1 MNNQTK
7 DWQKLLRQWLQ
18 QNPKTIPD
26 DLEQLRQDFVLHF
39 PIDSLQDM
47 TLDQYAVGKPDSFC
61 YWLEFKTNELGG
73 IRGGSAAKFGVW
85 WSKSEERW
93 RWNSFYQDAEDALTH
108 IKQGLIALI
117 DAVRNQQFDDLDKI
131 GSKLLGPN
139 RYSLRC
145 KPLYLYFPENF
156 LPISN
161 LKHLEHFSHCFG
173 YHLQG
178 DIIAM
183 NRQLLAY
190 LRSLPEFDGVDPPQM
205 GTFLYET
212 MPPQKGDTTPIESQP
227 PKKGGA
233 IPPESQLPKQP
244 DSIIPPI
251 NNRTKVFISYSE
263 ANEEEMRRLRVF
275 LKAAKVHDKKIEW
288 WENTQIKPGTVREDE
303 IKKALA
309 STYIAILLVSVD
321 YLASEPIMES
331 ELYPLLTANEE
342 DGVTILAVILG
353 PCPFR
358 HTKLAKFQT
367 VNDPSHPLSK
377 MNKHEVDEVWNKVVE
392 TILNPD
398 NS

>member
-1 MNNQTK
+1 MNNQIK

-26 DLEQLRQDFVLHF
+26 DLEQLRQDFVQHF

-47 TLDQYAVGKPDSFC
+47 TLDQYAVGKPNSFC
-61 YWLEFKTNELGG
+61 YWLEFKTKELGE

-139 RYSLRC
+139 RYSLRS
-145 KPLYLYFPENF
+145 KPLYLYFPEDF

-161 LKHLEHFSHCFG
+161 SKHLEHFSHCFG

-178 DIIAM
+178 DITAM

-212 MPPQKGDTTPIESQP
+212 MPPQKGDTTSTETQP
-227 PKKGGA
+227 PKKG
-233 IPPESQLPKQP
+233 PTSSETQPPKQP

-251 NNRTKVFISYSE
+251 NNRTKVFISYSHE
-263 ANEEEMRRLRVF
+263 NEEEMRRLRVH
-275 LKAAKVHDKKIEW
+275 LKAAKVHNKRIEW
-288 WENTQIKPGTVREDE
+288 WENTQIKPGAMWEDE
-303 IKKALA
+303 IKKAIA
-309 STYIAILLVSVD
+309 STYIAVLLVSVD
-321 YLASEPIMES
+321 YLASEFIMKN
-331 ELYPLLTANEE
+331 ELPPLLTAAEE
-342 DGVTILAVILG
+342 DGVTILPVVLG
-353 PCPFR
+353 PCPFN
-358 HTKLAKFQT
+358 HTDLAHLQA
-367 VNDPSHPLSK
+367 VNDPSRPLSK
-377 MNKHEVDEVWNKVVE
+377 MSKHEVDEVWNKVVE